1 MVAIAA
7 ATEGEDCTVPVAAVA
22 APETLLLD
30 VVIAAVAKPE
40 DNTPVVIA
48 LLALTSADVDIED
61 VTLIVPDAL
70 EAVLPIVDF
79 RWLLELSEPDAATEE
94 LVVGEAWV
102 TDAITM

>member
-1 MVAIAA
+1 M
-7 ATEGEDCTVPVAAVA
+7 A
-22 APETLLLD
+22 APETRLLD

-48 LLALTSADVDIED
+48 LLALASADADIED

-79 RWLLELSEPDAATEE
+79 WWLLESAEPDAATEV
-94 LVVGEAWV
+94 VVGEAWA
-102 TDAITM
+102 TGAITM